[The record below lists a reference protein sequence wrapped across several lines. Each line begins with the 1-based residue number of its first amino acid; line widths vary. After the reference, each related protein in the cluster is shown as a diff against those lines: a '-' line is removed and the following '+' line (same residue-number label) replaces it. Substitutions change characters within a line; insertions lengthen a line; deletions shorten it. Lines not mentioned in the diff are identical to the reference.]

1 MKLELKHI
9 AQLAGNKYKCYAMGE
24 CIEDTEY
31 VENPTPKEFTITG
44 FYPDSNKEILIQLED
59 SEEDMH
65 EYAIVDLI
73 PIARP
78 LSDLIKEIEINGE
91 WFVPAELLC
100 QIGIALG
107 YIKDNAPTIPIDY
120 RIIQK
125 PFGKVLKVQKLD
137 DWLIYFSFD
146 EPSRA
151 KKWII
156 DKLYE
161 WHFDVDNLIENGLAI
176 DINTLEE

>member
-1 MKLELKHI
+1 MKTIQVTDVAPHLPYSLKFI
-9 AQLAGNKYKCYAMGE
+9 AHTNYKDGLSCIQEVYGVNKNNLSYVNSCLQV
-24 CIEDTEY
+24 IES
-31 VENPTPKEFTITG
+31 PMKF
-44 FYPDSNKEILIQLED
+44 SKLIL
-59 SEEDMH
+59 H
-65 EYAIVDLI
+65 
-73 PIARP
+73 P
-78 LSDLIKEIEINGE
+78 LSDLVKEIEVNGE
-91 WFVPAELLC
+91 RFIPAELLC

-107 YIKDNAPTIPIDY
+107 YIKDNAPTVPIDY

-146 EPSRA
+146 EPNRA

-161 WHFDVDNLIENGLAI
+161 WHFDVDNLIEQGLAI
-176 DINTLEE
+176 DINTLKR

>member
-9 AQLAGNKYKCYAMGE
+9 ASHLPYNLQFKIFGQIRLYNWGAN
-24 CIEDTEY
+24 
-31 VENPTPKEFTITG
+31 VENVMSLIDYGKP
-44 FYPDSNKEILIQLED
+44 IL
-59 SEEDMH
+59 H
-65 EYAIVDLI
+65 
-73 PIARP
+73 P

-146 EPSRA
+146 EPNRA

-161 WHFDVDNLIENGLAI
+161 WHYDVDNLIENGLAI